1 MRAGE
6 NRSDIEVELESEEP
20 MEMGSDTSSSKNEGS
35 RSVIAT
41 SVERHEPMV
50 VSTSGGREAE
60 RCSNVPAPRKHVVSS
75 DTIGEREVKRTR
87 SPRPSEASPALSP
100 PAPGTAGQDRRSR
113 SRLTPPHHRGWRQ
126 HVTHNGGTPR
136 QLLRSVRL
144 EPAVAATRGPIGSR
158 PGRLPPS

>member
-35 RSVIAT
+35 RSVITT
-41 SVERHEPMV
+41 SVERHEPAV
-50 VSTSGGREAE
+50 VSTGGGREAE

-87 SPRPSEASPALSP
+87 SLRPSEASPALSP
-100 PAPGTAGQDRRSR
+100 PAPGTAGQDRRSEEQAH
-113 SRLTPPHHRGWRQ
+113 TPASSGMA
-126 HVTHNGGTPR
+126 
-136 QLLRSVRL
+136 
-144 EPAVAATRGPIGSR
+144 PACDPQ
-158 PGRLPPS
+158 